1 MNTNIAFSL
10 SDEQMVTYLDWR
22 DSVLKDIKHD
32 ITGIREC
39 FIFIPCSTGVAVKV
53 KCGEHV
59 LDLTEY
65 DLLNKNIKKT

>member
-1 MNTNIAFSL
+1 MNTNITFSL
-10 SDEQMVTYLDWR
+10 SDTQKTKYLEWR
-22 DSVLKDIKHD
+22 DTVLKDEKHD

-53 KCGEHV
+53 KYGENV

-65 DLLNKNIKKT
+65 DKLSKK